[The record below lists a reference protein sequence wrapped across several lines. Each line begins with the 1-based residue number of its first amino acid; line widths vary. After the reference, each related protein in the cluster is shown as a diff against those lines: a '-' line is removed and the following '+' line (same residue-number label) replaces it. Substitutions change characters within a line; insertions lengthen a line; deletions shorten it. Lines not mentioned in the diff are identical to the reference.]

1 LVAGALAEGLLTGA
15 DEDEGA
21 GDDEPDA
28 DDEADG
34 ATEPDADDEA
44 DGATEPDADGPAD
57 AEAPAVSEGRGSVG
71 TSVSIPIEGSGVDG
85 VRKPPFP
92 NASAAKMIAPKI
104 TKMRPTQ
111 ILSRRSSM

>member
-1 LVAGALAEGLLTGA
+1 MTGA
-15 DEDEGA
+15 DDDGA
-21 GDDEPDA
+21 GVAEARGDDDPEA

-34 ATEPDADDEA
+34 AADPEADDEA
-44 DGATEPDADGPAD
+44 D
-57 AEAPAVSEGRGSVG
+57 AEVPAVSEGTASDG
-71 TSVSIPIEGSGVDG
+71 TDVSTAIEGFGVDG